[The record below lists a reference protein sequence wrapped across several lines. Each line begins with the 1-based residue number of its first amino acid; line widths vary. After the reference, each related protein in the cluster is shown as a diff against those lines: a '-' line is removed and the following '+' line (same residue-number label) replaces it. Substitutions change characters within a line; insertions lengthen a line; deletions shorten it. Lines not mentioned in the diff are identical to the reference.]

1 MVRRDRKSRVWAQ
14 RRIARGIGTDRPFD
28 RISDS
33 AATRHP
39 VGGTTRRR
47 IGPNVG
53 GPFDVRT
60 VRRGHARAH
69 RPTVMYRQGQM
80 SVKRLASER
89 AGAQTRAQARR
100 RSRATST
107 ASPAGRRIGRDG
119 TRLRSRSAS
128 ERVAVDSGSPWSVRA
143 ARRSATSAMAA
154 AERAAR
160 RGAGSDT
167 SGRSP
172 RRGRQRFL
180 PSGDVGAYQPY
191 RASDGMPY
199 PPDGPCGP
207 PGSAD
212 GIPLTT

>member
-1 MVRRDRKSRVWAQ
+1 MVRRHRESRVWGQ
-14 RRIARGIGTDRPFD
+14 RRIAPGIGTDRPFD

-69 RPTVMYRQGQM
+69 RPTVMYGHGQT
-80 SVKRLASER
+80 SVKRLAHRTRRRAKRGLRPGGGRERRGPPRPR
-89 AGAQTRAQARR
+89 AGASSVTARGRGAARRANASRLTRARRGPCGRRAGARR
-100 RSRATST
+100 RRWQ
-107 ASPAGRRIGRDG
+107 RRNG
-119 TRLRSRSAS
+119 
-128 ERVAVDSGSPWSVRA
+128 
-143 ARRSATSAMAA
+143 
-154 AERAAR
+154 R
-160 RGAGSDT
+160 RGAERDLTPGNGLRDGSAAV
-167 SGRSP
+167 P
-172 RRGRQRFL
+172 AAWRRGAYL
-180 PSGDVGAYQPY
+180 PYPAP
-191 RASDGMPY
+191 DGMPY